1 VVFDMLEIEQTA
13 YLLHSRPYR
22 ENQLL
27 LDLLTQ
33 NDGKV
38 GAITYVSHGI
48 KSNKKSLLQPFTP
61 LNIVLKGSTN
71 LKKLSRVEPA
81 GKSLSLVGNH
91 LYSAFYLNELMV
103 RLLPEQINCIS
114 LFEQYHI
121 CLQDLMA
128 KSPIEL
134 ILRNFESILLDEL
147 GISLDFSVIFE
158 QDAAHYYYLVEQ
170 GFVPVID
177 KPSGVTFQQ
186 KHLQA
191 IAQHQYDNDEV
202 RYSYKKLMRHI
213 INQLLGNKPLNSRKL
228 FK

>member
-1 VVFDMLEIEQTA
+1 MLETEQTA

-27 LDLLTQ
+27 LDLLTE

-38 GAITYVSHGI
+38 AAITYVSHGS

-61 LNIVLKGSTN
+61 LTVVLKGSTS

-103 RLLPEQINCIS
+103 RLLPEQLNCVS

-121 CLQDLMA
+121 SLQNLMK

-134 ILRNFESILLDEL
+134 TLRNFESALLDEL
-147 GISLDFSVIFE
+147 GISLDFSVVFE
-158 QDAAHYYYLVEQ
+158 QDASYYSYLLEH
-170 GFVPVID
+170 GFIPIFD
-177 KPSGVTFQQ
+177 KPSGVVFQQ
-186 KHLQA
+186 KHLLA
-191 IAQHQYDNDEV
+191 IAQQQYDNEEV

-228 FK
+228 FTQ